1 MTSAYAISRFARS
14 WSQTGFPGAEEPPWW
29 ATARAEALIADAID
43 RLDRNYRLEGKMAV
57 HRSAI
62 IELGA
67 TLKGKGIIGP
77 RCLVAAGAYL
87 RGGVYLAEDC
97 TVGPGSEVKTSFLC
111 ARSKVAHLAFVGDSI
126 LGADVN
132 VEAGAVVANHRNE
145 LADKL
150 IRIAHRGM
158 VIDTGTT
165 KFGSLIG
172 DGARIG
178 ANAVIAPG
186 ALLMPGAIV
195 GRLQLVDQ
203 SHVSP

>member
-1 MTSAYAISRFARS
+1 MNITYAISRFARG
-14 WSQTGFPGAEEPPWW
+14 WSETGFPGAEEPPWW
-29 ATARAEALIADAID
+29 ATGRAETLIADAIG
-43 RLDRNYRLEGKMAV
+43 RLDEGYRLEGQMAV
-57 HRSAI
+57 HRSAV
-62 IELGA
+62 IEPGA

-97 TVGPGSEVKTSFLC
+97 AVGPGSEVKTSFLS

-126 LGADVN
+126 LGSDVN

-145 LADKL
+145 LANKL
-150 IRIAHRGM
+150 IRIVHERTT
-158 VIDTGTT
+158 IETGVT

-186 ALLMPGAIV
+186 ALLSPAMIV

-203 SHVSP
+203 YPVSG